1 MKKKQ
6 FVAFLLSGLLVLNT
20 AIPAF
25 AEGMTEQ
32 TAETYKV
39 DITAPKLTSVSIDKE
54 EVKAPGTITA
64 TLQVEEENGLEE
76 TWVIFK
82 NEKTGRT
89 VTGFSQNN
97 LNGDS
102 LSVDL
107 NISEYEAEG
116 VFELSEIQIEDKAG
130 NRITYSEFGDEEL
143 PKPIPSFTVRNDTG
157 KTDIT
162 APVVTAVSVNKN
174 EVEAPGTITATL
186 QVEEENGLEETWVI
200 FKNEKTGRTVTG
212 FSRNSLNG
220 GSLSVDLNISE
231 YETEGLFELSEI
243 QIEDKAGNR
252 ITYSEFGDE
261 ELPKPIPSFTVRN
274 DTGKTDITA
283 PVVTAVSVNKNEV
296 EAPGTITATLQVE
309 ENGLEETWVI
319 FKNEKTGRTVTGFS
333 RNNLN
338 GGSLSVDLNVSE
350 YETEGLFELSEI
362 QIEDKAGNRR
372 TYSKNGV
379 GEELPKP
386 VPSFTVI
393 NDDELVPGQSEN
405 RPSKPER
412 PSKPNNSGSSSGAI
426 VNYDSEKPDPADK
439 KATEMYNFWQNVK
452 RKIKNTEEGKTLRV
466 AVPAE
471 YTYMPA
477 SVMETLRLNPQVSL
491 KLSWGKDTIVIKAGT
506 AQPKQKLKAY
516 WTKSALLK
524 LYPQK

>member
-1 MKKKQ
+1 MRKTQ
-6 FVAFLLSGLLVLNT
+6 FAAFLMSGLLVLNT

-32 TAETYKV
+32 TAETYKI
-39 DITAPKLTSVSIDKE
+39 DTTAPVVTAVSVNKN

-76 TWVIFK
+76 VWVFFK
-82 NEKTGRT
+82 NKETERII
-89 VTGFSQNN
+89 TGFSQNN
-97 LNGDS
+97 LNGD
-102 LSVDL
+102 
-107 NISEYEAEG
+107 
-116 VFELSEIQIEDKAG
+116 
-130 NRITYSEFGDEEL
+130 
-143 PKPIPSFTVRNDTG
+143 
-157 KTDIT
+157 
-162 APVVTAVSVNKN
+162 
-174 EVEAPGTITATL
+174 
-186 QVEEENGLEETWVI
+186 
-200 FKNEKTGRTVTG
+200 
-212 FSRNSLNG
+212 
-220 GSLSVDLNISE
+220 
-231 YETEGLFELSEI
+231 
-243 QIEDKAGNR
+243 
-252 ITYSEFGDE
+252 
-261 ELPKPIPSFTVRN
+261 
-274 DTGKTDITA
+274 
-283 PVVTAVSVNKNEV
+283 
-296 EAPGTITATLQVE
+296 
-309 ENGLEETWVI
+309 
-319 FKNEKTGRTVTGFS
+319 
-333 RNNLN
+333 
-338 GGSLSVDLNVSE
+338 SLSVDLNVSE

-393 NDDELVPGQSEN
+393 NDTGKIDVTAPKVTSISVNKQEVKAPGTVTATLQVEEENGLEEVWVFFKNKETERIITGFSQNNLNGDSLSVDLNVSEYETEGLFELSEIQIEDKAGNRRTYSKNGVGEELPKPIPSFTVINDDELVPGQSEN

-412 PSKPNNSGSSSGAI
+412 PSKPNNSGSSSGGI

-477 SVMETLRLNPQVSL
+477 SVMETLRLNPEVSL
-491 KLSWGKDTIVIKAGT
+491 KLSWGKDTVVIKAGT

>member
-1 MKKKQ
+1 MRKTQ
-6 FVAFLLSGLLVLNT
+6 FAAFLLSGLLVLNT
-20 AIPAF
+20 AIPVF

-39 DITAPKLTSVSIDKE
+39 DTTAPVVTAVSVNKN

-82 NEKTGRT
+82 NKKTGRT

-107 NISEYEAEG
+107 NVSEYETEG
-116 VFELSEIQIEDKAG
+116 LFELSEIQIEDKAG
-130 NRITYSEFGDEEL
+130 NRVTYGEFKDKEL
-143 PKPIPSFTVRNDTG
+143 PEPIPSFTVRNDTG

-174 EVEAPGTITATL
+174 EVKAPGTITATL

-200 FKNEKTGRTVTG
+200 FKNKKTGRTVTG
-212 FSRNSLNG
+212 FS
-220 GSLSVDLNISE
+220 
-231 YETEGLFELSEI
+231 
-243 QIEDKAGNR
+243 Q
-252 ITYSEFGDE
+252 
-261 ELPKPIPSFTVRN
+261 
-274 DTGKTDITA
+274 
-283 PVVTAVSVNKNEV
+283 
-296 EAPGTITATLQVE
+296 
-309 ENGLEETWVI
+309 
-319 FKNEKTGRTVTGFS
+319 
-333 RNNLN
+333 NNLN
-338 GGSLSVDLNVSE
+338 GDSLSVDLNVSE

-362 QIEDKAGNRR
+362 QIEDKAGNRV
-372 TYSKNGV
+372 TY
-379 GEELPKP
+379 GEFKDKELPEP

-412 PSKPNNSGSSSGAI
+412 PSKPNNSGSSSGGI

-477 SVMETLRLNPQVSL
+477 SVMETLRLNPEVSL
-491 KLSWGKDTIVIKAGT
+491 KLSWGKDTVVIKAGT

>member
-1 MKKKQ
+1 MRKTQ
-6 FVAFLLSGLLVLNT
+6 FAAFLMSGLLVLNT

-25 AEGMTEQ
+25 AEGMAEQ
-32 TAETYKV
+32 TAETYKI
-39 DITAPKLTSVSIDKE
+39 DTTAPVVTAVSVNKN

-76 TWVIFK
+76 VWVFFK
-82 NEKTGRT
+82 NKETERII
-89 VTGFSQNN
+89 TGFSQNN
-97 LNGDS
+97 LNGD
-102 LSVDL
+102 
-107 NISEYEAEG
+107 
-116 VFELSEIQIEDKAG
+116 
-130 NRITYSEFGDEEL
+130 
-143 PKPIPSFTVRNDTG
+143 
-157 KTDIT
+157 
-162 APVVTAVSVNKN
+162 
-174 EVEAPGTITATL
+174 
-186 QVEEENGLEETWVI
+186 
-200 FKNEKTGRTVTG
+200 
-212 FSRNSLNG
+212 
-220 GSLSVDLNISE
+220 
-231 YETEGLFELSEI
+231 
-243 QIEDKAGNR
+243 
-252 ITYSEFGDE
+252 
-261 ELPKPIPSFTVRN
+261 
-274 DTGKTDITA
+274 
-283 PVVTAVSVNKNEV
+283 
-296 EAPGTITATLQVE
+296 
-309 ENGLEETWVI
+309 
-319 FKNEKTGRTVTGFS
+319 
-333 RNNLN
+333 
-338 GGSLSVDLNVSE
+338 SLSVDLNVSE

-393 NDDELVPGQSEN
+393 NDTGKIDVTAPKVTSISVNKQEVKAPGTVTATLQVEEENGLEEVWVFFKNKETERIITGFSQNNLNGDSLSVDLNVSEYETEGLFELSEIQIEDKAGNRRTYSKNGVGEELPKPIPSFTVINDDELVPGQSEN

-412 PSKPNNSGSSSGAI
+412 PSKPNNSGSSSGGI

-477 SVMETLRLNPQVSL
+477 SVMETLRLNPEVSL
-491 KLSWGKDTIVIKAGT
+491 KLSWGKDTVVIKAGT

>member
-1 MKKKQ
+1 MRKTQ
-6 FVAFLLSGLLVLNT
+6 FAAFLMSGLLVLNT

-32 TAETYKV
+32 TAETYKI
-39 DITAPKLTSVSIDKE
+39 DTTAPVVTAVSVNKN

-76 TWVIFK
+76 VWVFFK
-82 NEKTGRT
+82 NKETERII
-89 VTGFSQNN
+89 TGFSQNN
-97 LNGDS
+97 LNGD
-102 LSVDL
+102 
-107 NISEYEAEG
+107 
-116 VFELSEIQIEDKAG
+116 
-130 NRITYSEFGDEEL
+130 
-143 PKPIPSFTVRNDTG
+143 
-157 KTDIT
+157 
-162 APVVTAVSVNKN
+162 
-174 EVEAPGTITATL
+174 
-186 QVEEENGLEETWVI
+186 
-200 FKNEKTGRTVTG
+200 
-212 FSRNSLNG
+212 
-220 GSLSVDLNISE
+220 
-231 YETEGLFELSEI
+231 
-243 QIEDKAGNR
+243 
-252 ITYSEFGDE
+252 
-261 ELPKPIPSFTVRN
+261 
-274 DTGKTDITA
+274 
-283 PVVTAVSVNKNEV
+283 
-296 EAPGTITATLQVE
+296 
-309 ENGLEETWVI
+309 
-319 FKNEKTGRTVTGFS
+319 
-333 RNNLN
+333 
-338 GGSLSVDLNVSE
+338 SLSVDLNVSE

-386 VPSFTVI
+386 IPSFTVI

-412 PSKPNNSGSSSGAI
+412 PSKPHNSGSSSGAI

-477 SVMETLRLNPQVSL
+477 SVMETLRLNPQIGL
-491 KLSWGKDTIVIKAGT
+491 KLSWGRDTVVIKAGT

-524 LYPQK
+524 LYTQR

>member
-1 MKKKQ
+1 MRKTQ
-6 FVAFLLSGLLVLNT
+6 FAAFLMSGLLVLNT

-32 TAETYKV
+32 TAETYKI
-39 DITAPKLTSVSIDKE
+39 DTTAPVVTAVSVNKN

-76 TWVIFK
+76 VWVFFK
-82 NEKTGRT
+82 NKETERII
-89 VTGFSQNN
+89 TGFSQNN
-97 LNGDS
+97 LNGD
-102 LSVDL
+102 
-107 NISEYEAEG
+107 
-116 VFELSEIQIEDKAG
+116 
-130 NRITYSEFGDEEL
+130 
-143 PKPIPSFTVRNDTG
+143 
-157 KTDIT
+157 
-162 APVVTAVSVNKN
+162 
-174 EVEAPGTITATL
+174 
-186 QVEEENGLEETWVI
+186 
-200 FKNEKTGRTVTG
+200 
-212 FSRNSLNG
+212 
-220 GSLSVDLNISE
+220 
-231 YETEGLFELSEI
+231 
-243 QIEDKAGNR
+243 
-252 ITYSEFGDE
+252 
-261 ELPKPIPSFTVRN
+261 
-274 DTGKTDITA
+274 
-283 PVVTAVSVNKNEV
+283 
-296 EAPGTITATLQVE
+296 
-309 ENGLEETWVI
+309 
-319 FKNEKTGRTVTGFS
+319 
-333 RNNLN
+333 
-338 GGSLSVDLNVSE
+338 SLSVDLNVSE

-386 VPSFTVI
+386 IPSFTVI

-412 PSKPNNSGSSSGAI
+412 PSKPNNSGSSSGGI

-477 SVMETLRLNPQVSL
+477 SVMETLRLNPEVSL
-491 KLSWGKDTIVIKAGT
+491 KLSWGKDTVVIKAGT